1 MDEKNMVKSAIEE
14 IRPDPYM
21 KTRLSANVIEQTA
34 PKKAYLWK
42 RTAAALLVFVLVLGG
57 AGGFY
62 QHYNHNNIMNTL
74 PPTTNNSISDFAIIA
89 YASDDT
95 DQKTTVELSENNISL
110 IDMKIKV
117 YKDFDGVW
125 TFESSSTA
133 GFEINAD
140 NLKSVT
146 FKSEMGNFSY
156 YDAPLRIYQEK
167 TGEYYAAK
175 IPLTDEENEEYQNQL
190 NTEGIGRNYQLEFL
204 TRILN
209 SRDCSQYFSGDIAEL
224 DKYSI
229 IYSDKEDMDNLNQLC
244 LVDMAKIRKE
254 LMVKN
259 QKEFTAKTYSDDDTI
274 SWVYYNPDEIGN
286 YLIENPQTKFSEL
299 PADNIYITVKFKSG
313 ESVTKQLKVTFNDD
327 GMMQLEYVH

>member
-1 MDEKNMVKSAIEE
+1 MNEKKIVKTAIEE
-14 IRPDPYM
+14 INPDPYM
-21 KTRLSANVIEQTA
+21 KTRLSAKVIEQTA

-42 RTAAALLVFVLVLGG
+42 RTAAVLLAFVLVLGG
-57 AGGFY
+57 AAGFY
-62 QHYNHNNIMNTL
+62 QHYTH
-74 PPTTNNSISDFAIIA
+74 NNSISISPETTNHIVPDFAIIA
-89 YASDDT
+89 YAGDDT
-95 DQKTTVELSENNISL
+95 DKKTTVELDENNISL

-140 NLKSVT
+140 NVESVT
-146 FKSEMGNFSY
+146 FKSEIGNFRY
-156 YDAPLRIYQEK
+156 YDAPLRMYQEK
-167 TGEYYAAK
+167 KGEYYAAK

-190 NTEGIGRNYQLEFL
+190 NTEGIGPDYLLKFL
-204 TRILN
+204 TEILN

-244 LVDMAKIRKE
+244 LVDMAKIREE
-254 LMVKN
+254 LMITN

-274 SWVYYNPDEIGN
+274 SWVYYNPDEIAI
-286 YLIENPQTKFSEL
+286 YLTEHPQTKFSDL
-299 PADNIYITVKFKSG
+299 PADYIHITVKFKSG
-313 ESVTKQLKVTFNDD
+313 ENVTKHLKVTFNDD
-327 GMMQLEYVH
+327 GIMQLEYVY